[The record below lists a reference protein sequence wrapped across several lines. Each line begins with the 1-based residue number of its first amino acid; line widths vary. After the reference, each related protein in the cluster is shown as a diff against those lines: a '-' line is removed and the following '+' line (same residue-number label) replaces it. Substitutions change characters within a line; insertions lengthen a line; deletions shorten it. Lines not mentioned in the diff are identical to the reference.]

1 MVGNINIDDVEYV
14 RCAKCGW
21 IMDKPIYRTSGKS
34 MYCFNPDCDE
44 FNVGYEVPALIELA
58 APPPAAEPPAEMA
71 VAKSIPCFS
80 LQTPSMT
87 QIWAIVPAN

>member
-21 IMDKPIYRTSGKS
+21 IMDKPMYRTSGKS

-44 FNVGYEVPALIELA
+44 FNVEYEVPALIEVELKK
-58 APPPAAEPPAEMA
+58 
-71 VAKSIPCFS
+71 VGK
-80 LQTPSMT
+80 
-87 QIWAIVPAN
+87 